1 MIYQDNVEGL
11 AVWLPWDAGETE
23 ILAIRDAS
31 PVMRQILAELSR
43 QLLVA
48 TTYHQGPRAADQP
61 PAFAPFQS
69 LDYIKTPE
77 DLEEYV
83 QARIADQPAA
93 ALRSYGG
100 HEDDCAG
107 TAGYLDPRCTC
118 GFADAVRAADQTTP
132 QPEAVADRCFCDDQ
146 RGEPFCSN
154 CGGFRGV
161 TTDQQPAAHYPV
173 EWGPSDARQ
182 LTCACGNPDP
192 AHADQQAA
200 APVRDPTKHWRM
212 GDDGRCI
219 YCEAYWSNH
228 APGTDACITTDKPS
242 A

>member
-83 QARIADQPAA
+83 QARIADQPDVIAWCA
-93 ALRSYGG
+93 RCQSRHELGPCSTRGPAVTVPSMRNDRADNVPSSRLQTKLGRVVPGSSGPKGSEPLR
-100 HEDDCAG
+100 CARRVSVL
-107 TAGYLDPRCTC
+107 TTVRP
-118 GFADAVRAADQTTP
+118 AV
-132 QPEAVADRCFCDDQ
+132 
-146 RGEPFCSN
+146 
-154 CGGFRGV
+154 
-161 TTDQQPAAHYPV
+161 
-173 EWGPSDARQ
+173 
-182 LTCACGNPDP
+182 
-192 AHADQQAA
+192 QA
-200 APVRDPTKHWRM
+200 
-212 GDDGRCI
+212 
-219 YCEAYWSNH
+219 
-228 APGTDACITTDKPS
+228 
-242 A
+242 

>member
-83 QARIADQPAA
+83 QARIADQPDVIAWCA
-93 ALRSYGG
+93 RCQSRHELGPCSTPDQQSPCPQCGMTEPTMCRRLDCKLNWGG
-100 HEDDCAG
+100 L
-107 TAGYLDPRCTC
+107 YP
-118 GFADAVRAADQTTP
+118 VAADP
-132 QPEAVADRCFCDDQ
+132 KEV
-146 RGEPFCSN
+146 N
-154 CGGFRGV
+154 LCGVLDGYQFSRPCVLPYKHEG
-161 TTDQQPAAHYPV
+161 DH
-173 EWGPSDARQ
+173 RF
-182 LTCACGNPDP
+182 
-192 AHADQQAA
+192 A
-200 APVRDPTKHWRM
+200 APAD
-212 GDDGRCI
+212 
-219 YCEAYWSNH
+219 N
-228 APGTDACITTDKPS
+228 PS
-242 A
+242 AKATPDR

>member
-48 TTYHQGPRAADQP
+48 TTYHQGPRA
-61 PAFAPFQS
+61 
-69 LDYIKTPE
+69 
-77 DLEEYV
+77 
-83 QARIADQPAA
+83 ADQPAA

-192 AHADQQAA
+192 AHADQQVAA
-200 APVRDPTKHWRM
+200 RCSCEKPEPDEDYVWCQKCGLSFAKDPR
-212 GDDGRCI
+212 G
-219 YCEAYWSNH
+219 
-228 APGTDACITTDKPS
+228 
-242 A
+242 